1 MGQCPSPW
9 VERRCE
15 PRYPKAFAFWIRP
28 AGKLRR
34 TSAWML
40 DISTQGAAFLTPA
53 AEVPAVGMRLEL
65 LEMQSPDP
73 LVREDA
79 GPLPRFARVLRHD
92 DAQGITRRVAV
103 RFETD
108 ACAAWDVQPQR
119 VATMIC
125 PRPPGAPL
133 LVPPG
138 ISGPAQPCRQTA
150 GTSR

>member
-1 MGQCPSPW
+1 
-9 VERRCE
+9 
-15 PRYPKAFAFWIRP
+15 
-28 AGKLRR
+28 
-34 TSAWML
+34 ML
-40 DISTQGAAFLTPA
+40 DISTKGAAFLTPA
-53 AEVPAVGMRLEL
+53 AEVPAVGMRIEL
-65 LEMQSPDP
+65 IEMQSPDP

-79 GPLPRFARVLRHD
+79 GPLPRYARVLRHD

-108 ACAAWDVQPQR
+108 SRSPMDVRHER

-138 ISGPAQPCRQTA
+138 ITLPAQPCRQGA
-150 GTSR
+150 GTSS

>member
-1 MGQCPSPW
+1 
-9 VERRCE
+9 
-15 PRYPKAFAFWIRP
+15 
-28 AGKLRR
+28 
-34 TSAWML
+34 ML
-40 DISTQGAAFLTPA
+40 DISTKGAAFLTPA
-53 AEVPAVGMRLEL
+53 AEVPALGTRIEL

-79 GPLPRFARVLRHD
+79 GPLPRCARVLRHD
-92 DAQGITRRVAV
+92 EAQGITRRVAV

-108 ACAAWDVQPQR
+108 ARAATDVRHER

-125 PRPPGAPL
+125 PRPPAPPL

-138 ISGPAQPCRQTA
+138 ITGPARPRRQEA